1 MKIIFAPSLMLVS
14 VSPRRLV
21 KWSLAY
27 FRAWSA
33 NQFTQNKIQVVF
45 ENLLSWIVLFG
56 FLLKLAFDLERE
68 LQNNFCSFP
77 MVSYSQPNKF
87 GQSKFS
93 RFWAVL
99 FQPVHSKSN
108 ISHFRQFSRWGSG
121 PWFFIKTSVAVR
133 KSTHGVGFST
143 SWNSGN
149 Q

>member
-1 MKIIFAPSLMLVS
+1 MLVS

-45 ENLLSWIVLFG
+45 ENLLCWIVLFD
-56 FLLKLAFDLERE
+56 FLLKLAVDLKRE

-77 MVSYSQPNKF
+77 MVSYSQLNKF

-93 RFWAVL
+93 RFSAVL
-99 FQPVHSKSN
+99 FQPVHSNSN
-108 ISHFRQFSRWGSG
+108 IRHFRQFSRWGSAL
-121 PWFFIKTSVAVR
+121 WFFIKTGLAVT
-133 KSTHGVGFST
+133 KSTHGMGFST